1 MAKYESFST
10 PGWVDGWRATLN
22 VGASPDFGGGS
33 HVEGFGS
40 GWLGLSDYLFALD
53 SAVEATFSAVLPHDI
68 EQFSSGWTG
77 ISTYK
82 IGFGGVPGGPTTMG
96 TDGFPVPGV
105 DPNAGDA
112 ALVAGIVE
120 SFESGWDNDAWEDVF
135 SGGDVV
141 AASFN
146 GSFADSIESFQRV
159 YADQQVTVLTGNV
172 FATANGSAAPQAAST
187 ITLLVGSGSAL
198 PSPLQPKT
206 PYACLAVA
214 GHSDRF
220 QVAPFGSSSA
230 ITFTDNGNGTMTV
243 RGDPSLFWVGDDVID

>member
-22 VGASPDFGGGS
+22 VGTQADFGGGV
-33 HVEGFGS
+33 HVEGFGT
-40 GWLGLSDYLFALD
+40 GWLGVDSYLFALD
-53 SAVEATFSAVLPHDI
+53 LTASASFGGSSIEGFSV
-68 EQFSSGWTG
+68 GWDVD
-77 ISTYK
+77 TYK
-82 IGFGGVPGGPTTMG
+82 IGFGGAPGGPTTTG
-96 TDGFPVPGV
+96 SDGLPVPGV
-105 DPNAGDA
+105 DPNVGDA
-112 ALVAGIVE
+112 ALIAGIVE
-120 SFESGWDNDAWEDVF
+120 SFETGWNNDSWESVF
-135 SGGDVV
+135 VGGDLV
-141 AASFN
+141 AAAFN
-146 GSFADSIESFQRV
+146 GSFADAIESFQRV

-172 FATANGSAAPQAAST
+172 FAIANGSAAPQAGST

-206 PYACLAVA
+206 PYACLAVV